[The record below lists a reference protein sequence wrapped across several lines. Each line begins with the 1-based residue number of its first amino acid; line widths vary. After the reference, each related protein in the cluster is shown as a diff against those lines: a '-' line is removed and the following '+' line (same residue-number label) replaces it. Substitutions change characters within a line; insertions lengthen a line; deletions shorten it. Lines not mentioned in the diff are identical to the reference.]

1 MDIVITLLLMVAL
14 YLIPEILKRKNPKE
28 YKYPEIPEKPNPPE
42 ARPLPT
48 ISKAP
53 TPKAPRYESQE
64 AQFPPAVA
72 ISKYS
77 VSEAVDLRGK
87 ETPSIITVNEK
98 NYNCQQSRQLDQA
111 ALLNGVIWAEILL
124 PPRAHR
130 PIGGFVS
137 RKAN

>member
-28 YKYPEIPEKPNPPE
+28 YRYPE
-42 ARPLPT
+42 
-48 ISKAP
+48 AP

-98 NYNCQQSRQLDQA
+98 NYNCQQTRQLDQA